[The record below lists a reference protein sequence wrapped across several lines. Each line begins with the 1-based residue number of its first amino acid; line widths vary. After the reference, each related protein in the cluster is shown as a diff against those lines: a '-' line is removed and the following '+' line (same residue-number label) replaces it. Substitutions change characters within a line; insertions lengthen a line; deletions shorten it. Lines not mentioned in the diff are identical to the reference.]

1 MPSDLKTQFLF
12 EVKIPLAPPMQLGD
26 TPEGN
31 RMIVMAASGSFE
43 GPRMKGEVIPMSGGD
58 WARVRKDGS
67 GALDVR
73 LTLKTDDGALILM
86 TYQGRMIAAPEHFNY
101 ALDFAKPDDR
111 AGAET
116 RYYFRTN
123 PLFETGDE
131 RYHWMN
137 GIITIGK
144 GRTGDGG
151 VIYEVFEV
159 K

>member
-1 MPSDLKTQFLF
+1 MPELKTEFLF
-12 EVKIPLAPPMQLGD
+12 EVKIPLAPPMDIGAAPDGQ
-26 TPEGN
+26 
-31 RMIVMAASGSFE
+31 RMIFMAASGKFA
-43 GPRMKGEVIPMSGGD
+43 GPRMNGDVIPMSGGD
-58 WARVRKDGS
+58 WSRIRADGT

-86 TYQGRMIAAPEHFNY
+86 SYLGRMIASQENFAY

-123 PLFETGDE
+123 PMFETGDK
-131 RYHWMN
+131 RYGWLN
-137 GIITIGK
+137 NIIAVGK